1 MEVFYRLL
9 YVAFWSGWRCSLDEL
24 WRKCCLREHSN
35 NRNPALHVCSC
46 TIVAVLFFMTQILQ
60 VEAMVP
66 VMTLV
71 NRLVRWMAVHLCRNS
86 GKVIL
91 MLFAEGKPFSAVTL
105 PKCYCFRFFLPEVG
119 PVMPFLRWRSY
130 ALLLEK
136 MILQFSPVHHNRL
149 LLLHP
154 VQLLLEEFSIRNR
167 NLLPLPCAVLS
178 EYPFASRPKPT
189 GWQQQFLTGCGPKQS
204 ISRAE
209 MMGFFSSDKN
219 AYSLLDRQ
227 HLAMIA

>member
-46 TIVAVLFFMTQILQ
+46 KIVAGFFFMTQILQ

-119 PVMPFLRWRSY
+119 QWCHFWGEDLTPCSWKRWFCNSVQCITIGYCCFILCSSSWRNSP
-130 ALLLEK
+130 LE
-136 MILQFSPVHHNRL
+136 IETFCLFHVLSWV
-149 LLLHP
+149 
-154 VQLLLEEFSIRNR
+154 SI
-167 NLLPLPCAVLS
+167 PLPAALSPLGGSNSFWLAV
-178 EYPFASRPKPT
+178 A
-189 GWQQQFLTGCGPKQS
+189 QS
-204 ISRAE
+204 SP
-209 MMGFFSSDKN
+209 
-219 AYSLLDRQ
+219 
-227 HLAMIA
+227 